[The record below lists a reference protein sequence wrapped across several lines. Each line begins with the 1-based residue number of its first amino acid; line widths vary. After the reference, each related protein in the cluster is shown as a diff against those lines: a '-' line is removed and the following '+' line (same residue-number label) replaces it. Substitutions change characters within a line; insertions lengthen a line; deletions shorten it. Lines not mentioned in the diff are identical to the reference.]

1 MEPKDYF
8 KIGKRISVITS
19 TVTDTQSVNF
29 EKLASE
35 RFDGELLAYN
45 PYTDSI
51 IIRLDNGRIMF
62 IKEYRR
68 VLFNVTKS

>member
-1 MEPKDYF
+1 MGKYF
-8 KIGKRISVITS
+8 IPGRRISVITS

-35 RFDGELLAYN
+35 RFDGELLTYN

-68 VLFNVTKS
+68 VLFNVKKS